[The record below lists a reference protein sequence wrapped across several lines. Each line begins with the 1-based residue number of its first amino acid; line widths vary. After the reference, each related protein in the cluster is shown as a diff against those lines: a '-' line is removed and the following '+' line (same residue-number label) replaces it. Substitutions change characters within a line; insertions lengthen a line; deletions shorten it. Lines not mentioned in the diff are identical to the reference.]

1 MAVPEN
7 RGPLSLRI
15 AAVVCAGILVVAA
28 DCRIERRTEGWLSSL
43 NAQGKR
49 VFFQTIREA
58 IVGHPL
64 KNALSETEIKKAMSL
79 EDTFPRVYGI
89 LMNLYY
95 LKEEPQ
101 FQTLLDNDSPE
112 SRLTFGQKYLDL
124 ARFAGGNLAESLFD
138 EGPHADFIRRLQ
150 PRFKGKDRVDLIL
163 LSMGY
168 FARLDVPE
176 VKMFANPLS
185 PEFDKQWGL
194 DGGKFREAHRITRG
208 EGARV
213 AVLDSGIDASH
224 SIFKNTDFG
233 PHFTLVGRDKE
244 PWSRDGAPL
253 VDWGWHGT
261 VVSSIVARY
270 APGARI
276 TLYRAMDADTM
287 NDAPFPRI
295 LGHFMA
301 ACIYKAVHDGND
313 VINISAGMGTDID
326 YVRDACRF
334 AYENNVIIVTAS
346 PYYLGKYLG
355 NNDDFPGAY
364 PTTISVTGIDRR
376 NDGTYGYWDA
386 AAPEFTT
393 TVGAPCAPFVAY
405 PTYVEE
411 KDDYAPGISC
421 ATPIITAALALAVSR
436 YPRTGN
442 ERPGDYFETLKK
454 LLTETADPQAC
465 EFSGF
470 SPECGYG
477 LVDTESLVRAADRL
491 QARRL
496 LNRAP

>member
-1 MAVPEN
+1 MAAEDDCA
-7 RGPLSLRI
+7 LLRRRV
-15 AAVVCAGILVVAA
+15 AALIGAGILIISTGCRREQRAEEWLTRLNDRAKQAFFRTFRESVA
-28 DCRIERRTEGWLSSL
+28 
-43 NAQGKR
+43 N
-49 VFFQTIREA
+49 
-58 IVGHPL
+58 HPL
-64 KNALSETEIKKAMSL
+64 KNALSEIELQKAASL
-79 EDTFPRVYGI
+79 EKAFPRVYGI

-101 FQTLLDNDSPE
+101 FQTFRENDSPE
-112 SRLTFGQKYLDL
+112 SRKLFSQKYLEM
-124 ARFAGGNLAESLFD
+124 ARFAGGNLAESLFE
-138 EGPHADFIRRLQ
+138 EGPHPDFIRRLQ
-150 PRFKGKDRVDLIL
+150 PRFKDKDRVDLIL

-168 FARLDVPE
+168 FARLDVPK
-176 VKMFANPLS
+176 VNKSSGPPS

-194 DGGKFREAHRITRG
+194 DAGKFREALRITRG

-213 AVLDSGIDASH
+213 AVLDSGIDSGH
-224 SIFKNTDFG
+224 PIFENTSFG
-233 PHFTLVGRDKE
+233 PHFCLVGRDKE
-244 PWSRDGAPL
+244 PWSRDAAPM

-313 VINISAGMGTDID
+313 LINISAGMGTDLD
-326 YVRDACRF
+326 YVRDACRY
-334 AYENNVIIVTAS
+334 AYENNVLIVTAS

-355 NNDDFPGAY
+355 NNDNFPGSY

-393 TVGAPCAPFVAY
+393 TLGAPCAPFVAY
-405 PTYVEE
+405 PTYVGE

-442 ERPGDYFETLKK
+442 ELPGEYFETLKR
-454 LLTETADPQAC
+454 LLTDTADPRAC
-465 EFSGF
+465 GFAGF

-477 LVDTESLVRAADRL
+477 LVDAESLVKAADVLRG
-491 QARRL
+491 RRS
-496 LNRAP
+496 AD

>member
-1 MAVPEN
+1 M
-7 RGPLSLRI
+7 RI
-15 AAVVCAGILVVAA
+15 AAVVCAGILAVAA
-28 DCRIERRTEGWLSSL
+28 DCRDEPSTQAWLSSL
-43 NAQGKR
+43 NARGQR
-49 VFFQTIREA
+49 VFFRTLREA
-58 IVGHPL
+58 IVSHPL
-64 KNALSETEIKKAMSL
+64 KSALSEAEIKKALSL
-79 EDTFPRVYGI
+79 ENIFPRVYGI

-101 FQTLLDNDSPE
+101 FQTLLENDSPD
-112 SRLTFGQKYLDL
+112 SRLSFGERYLEL
-124 ARFAGGNLAESLFD
+124 AKFAGWNLAESLFD
-138 EGPHADFIRRLQ
+138 EGPHVDFIRRIQ

-176 VKMFANPLS
+176 VKTLPNPLS

-194 DGGKFREAHRITRG
+194 DAGKFREAHRITRG

-213 AVLDSGIDASH
+213 AVLDSGIDTSH
-224 SIFKNTDFG
+224 PIFRNTDFG

-244 PWSRDGAPL
+244 PWSRDAAPM

-301 ACIYKAVHDGND
+301 ACIYRAVHDGND
-313 VINISAGMGTDID
+313 VINISAGMGTDIE
-326 YVRDACRF
+326 YVREACRY
-334 AYENNVIIVTAS
+334 AQENNVVIVTAS
-346 PYYLGKYLG
+346 PYYLGMYLG
-355 NNDDFPGAY
+355 NNDNFPGAY
-364 PTTISVTGIDRR
+364 PTTISVTGIDRKA
-376 NDGTYGYWDA
+376 DGTYGYWDV

-442 ERPGDYFETLKK
+442 ERPGEYFETLKK
-454 LLTETADPQAC
+454 LLTETADPEAC
-465 EFSGF
+465 RFSGF

-477 LVDTESLVRAADRL
+477 LVDAESLVKAADRL
-491 QARRL
+491 QARRSL
-496 LNRAP
+496 DQAP

>member
-1 MAVPEN
+1 MAALEGRSAP
-7 RGPLSLRI
+7 GLRFL
-15 AAVVCAGILVVAA
+15 ALLCALILAVAA
-28 DCRIERRTEGWLSSL
+28 DCQREQKREGWLSGL
-43 NAQGKR
+43 YARGRR
-49 VFFQTIREA
+49 VFFETVRETILN
-58 IVGHPL
+58 HPL
-64 KNALSETEIKKAMSL
+64 KTALSETELRKTMSL
-79 EDTFPRVYGI
+79 EDAFPRVYGI
-89 LMNLYY
+89 LMNVYY
-95 LKEEPQ
+95 LKEAPQ
-101 FQTLLDNDSPE
+101 FQALLENIGPE
-112 SRLTFGQKYLDL
+112 SRLAFGQKYLEL
-124 ARFAGGNLAESLFD
+124 ARFAGRNLAESLLD
-138 EGPHADFIRRLQ
+138 EGPHADFIRRIQ

-168 FARLDVPE
+168 FARLDIPE
-176 VKMFANPLS
+176 VKTFANPLN
-185 PEFDKQWGL
+185 PEFDRQWGL
-194 DGGKFREAHRITRG
+194 DAGKFREAHRLTQG

-224 SIFKNTDFG
+224 SIFKHTDLG
-233 PHFTLVGRDKE
+233 PHFVLVGRDRE
-244 PWSRDGAPL
+244 PWSEGGAPM

-270 APGARI
+270 APAARI

-301 ACIYKAVHDGND
+301 ACIYRAVHDGNN

-326 YVRDACRF
+326 YVREACRF

-346 PYYLGKYLG
+346 PYYLGKYMG
-355 NNDDFPGAY
+355 NNDNFPGAY

-376 NDGTYGYWDA
+376 SDGTYGYWDA

-421 ATPIITAALALAVSR
+421 ATPIVTAALALAVSR

-442 ERPGDYFETLKK
+442 ERPGEYFETLKK
-454 LLTETADPQAC
+454 LLTETANPKAC
-465 EFSGF
+465 GFSGF

-477 LVDTESLVRAADRL
+477 LVDAESLVKAADRL
-491 QARRL
+491 QARRSPI
-496 LNRAP
+496 RTP

>member
-1 MAVPEN
+1 MTA
-7 RGPLSLRI
+7 RGQRALQSRRV
-15 AAVVCAGILVVAA
+15 AAVVCAGMLVIAA
-28 DCRIERRTEGWLSSL
+28 GCRREQKAEGWLSHL
-43 NAQGKR
+43 NARAKR
-49 VFFQTIREA
+49 AFFRTFKETVA
-58 IVGHPL
+58 GHPL
-64 KNALSETEIKKAMSL
+64 KSGLSPGELRKAASL
-79 EDTFPRVYGI
+79 ENAFPRVFGI

-101 FQTLLDNDSPE
+101 LQALLEDDGPE
-112 SRLTFGQKYLDL
+112 SRRLFEKKYLEL
-124 ARFAGGNLAESLFD
+124 ARFAGTNLAESLFE

-150 PRFKGKDRVDLIL
+150 PRFQGKDRLDLIL

-168 FARLDVPE
+168 FAKLDLP
-176 VKMFANPLS
+176 KTAKPAPPLS
-185 PEFDKQWGL
+185 PEFDRQWGL
-194 DGGKFREAHRITRG
+194 DAGKFRAAHRITRG

-213 AVLDSGIDASH
+213 AVLDSGIDTGH
-224 SIFKNTDFG
+224 PIFKDISFG

-244 PWSRDGAPL
+244 PWSREEAPL

-270 APGARI
+270 APEARI

-301 ACIYKAVHDGND
+301 ACIYRAVHDGND
-313 VINISAGMGTDID
+313 VINISAGMGTDLD
-326 YVRDACRF
+326 YVRDACRY
-334 AYENNVIIVTAS
+334 AYENNVLIVTAS

-355 NNDDFPGAY
+355 NKDNFPGSY

-376 NDGTYGYWDA
+376 PDGSYGYWDA
-386 AAPEFTT
+386 AAPEVTT

-421 ATPIITAALALAVSR
+421 ATPIVTAALALAISR

-442 ERPGDYFETLKK
+442 EPPGQYFETLKR
-454 LLTETADPQAC
+454 LLTETADPRAC
-465 EFSGF
+465 GFSGF
-470 SPECGYG
+470 SPECGCG
-477 LVDTESLVRAADRL
+477 LVDADGLVREAERL
-491 QARRL
+491 QARRSSG
-496 LNRAP
+496 RTP